1 VTQENEAQQGDR
13 VVVDRAVPVDTG
25 PSPASGQ
32 RPSRRADALMVLLAI
47 GFTAV
52 LTGGLWLDPNHRT
65 FRINASDQAFFEW
78 LLAYAANGLRHGHNP
93 FWTDLMNTPGGVNLA
108 ANTAETVLGWL
119 LAPVTLL
126 LGPTVS
132 YVLGLTFGI
141 AATPIAWY
149 LLLSRKLVRSPA
161 AAIVGALFCGFAP
174 GMVAHANG
182 HLNFGSGYLVP
193 LIVWRVLELRR
204 PGKALRNGLIL
215 GVLIPIQYSLGG
227 ETLFFAALGCATV
240 IGCLLIAGHRE
251 PRANVIAAGSGLSV
265 AALTALVL
273 LAYPLWMQF
282 RGPGS
287 FHGTGFVQ
295 SIHSEDL
302 LAYGAFPSRSLSGL
316 AGLSTRLAPNPTE
329 ENSFFGVPGLLLL
342 IGFAILVPRH
352 LEGARRRL
360 ALAVAVSAGVFAV
373 LSLGPVLKVDH
384 HRTGVPLPFALL
396 KPLPLFDSAL
406 PGRFAL
412 VVAVL
417 GGVLLA
423 LGLDTPMRHRR
434 WVAAVVAVALLPL
447 VPIPLRTMDRSGVP
461 HFISSGEWRRY
472 VQPGRTL
479 IPVPPVSDLL
489 PDGQR
494 WQAYA
499 LSSGDGAT
507 FRIPAGFFLG
517 PGGPNGRGRIG
528 PTPRPTFTLLS
539 DAALTGAEPAT
550 VTPAMREQA
559 RADAR
564 YWGGSVVALP
574 VSPGTGNRWAGHYPT
589 LLRVATDLYG
599 PPTRV
604 DDMWLWQLS

>member
-1 VTQENEAQQGDR
+1 VTQESDR
-13 VVVDRAVPVDTG
+13 AVVDRAEPVDTEPG
-25 PSPASGQ
+25 RRTGQ
-32 RPSRRADALMVLLAI
+32 RPSRRADAVMVLLAI
-47 GFTAV
+47 GFTAL

-65 FRINASDQAFFEW
+65 FQVNASDQAFFEW
-78 LLAYAANGLRHGHNP
+78 LLAYAANSLRHGHNP
-93 FWTDLMNTPGGVNLA
+93 FWTDLMNAPGGVNLA
-108 ANTAETVLGWL
+108 ANTAETALGWL

-126 LGPTVS
+126 LGPSVA
-132 YVLGLTFGI
+132 YVFGLTCGI
-141 AATPIAWY
+141 AATPVAWY
-149 LLLSRKLVRSPA
+149 LLLSRKVVRSPA

-174 GMVAHANG
+174 GLVAHANA

-204 PGKALRNGLIL
+204 PGKVLRNGLIL
-215 GVLIPIQYSLGG
+215 GVLIPVQYSLGG
-227 ETLFFAALGCATV
+227 ETLFFAALGCALF

-251 PRANVIAAGSGLSV
+251 PRENVIAFAKGLSV
-265 AALTALVL
+265 AALTALAL

-287 FHGTGFVQ
+287 FHGTGFSQ
-295 SIHSEDL
+295 GIHSEDL
-302 LAYGAFPSRSLSGL
+302 LAYGAFPARSLSGL
-316 AGLSTRLAPNPTE
+316 AGLGGHIAPNPTE

-342 IGFAILVPRH
+342 IGLAILVPRH

-373 LSLGPVLKVDH
+373 LSLGPEVRVDH
-384 HRTGVPLPFALL
+384 HRTGIPLPYALL
-396 KPLPLFDSAL
+396 GHLPLFDSAL

-412 VVAVL
+412 VVALL

-423 LGLDTPMRHRR
+423 LGLDAPLRHRR
-434 WVAAVVAVALLPL
+434 WVAAALVIALLPL

-472 VQPGRTL
+472 VQPGQTL

-499 LSSGDGAT
+499 LSTGDGAA

-517 PGGPNGRGRIG
+517 PGGPDGRGRIG
-528 PTPRPTFTLLS
+528 PTPRPTFTILS
-539 DAALTGAEPAT
+539 DAALTGAQPAA

-589 LLRVATDLYG
+589 LLHVATDLYG
-599 PPTRV
+599 QPTRV
-604 DDMWLWQLS
+604 DDMWLWRLS

>member
-1 VTQENEAQQGDR
+1 VTQQNETQEQS
-13 VVVDRAVPVDTG
+13 DRAQPVDTE
-25 PSPASGQ
+25 PSRRTGQ
-32 RPSRRADALMVLLAI
+32 RPSRRADAVMVLLAI
-47 GFTAV
+47 GFTAL

-65 FRINASDQAFFEW
+65 FRVNASDQAFFEW
-78 LLAYAANGLRHGHNP
+78 LLAYAANSLRHGHNP
-93 FWTDLMNTPGGVNLA
+93 FWTDLMNAPGGVNLA

-119 LAPVTLL
+119 LTPVTLL
-126 LGPTVS
+126 LGPS
-132 YVLGLTFGI
+132 IAYVFGLTFGI
-141 AATPIAWY
+141 AATPVAWY
-149 LLLSRKLVRSPA
+149 LLLSRKVVRSPA

-174 GMVAHANG
+174 GLVAHANG

-204 PGKALRNGLIL
+204 PGSTLRNGLIL
-215 GVLIPIQYSLGG
+215 GVLIPVQYSLGG
-227 ETLFFAALGCATV
+227 ETLFFAALGCALF

-251 PRANVIAAGSGLSV
+251 PRENVIAFGKGLGV
-265 AALTALVL
+265 AALTALAL

-287 FHGTGFVQ
+287 FHGTGFSQ
-295 SIHSEDL
+295 GIHSEDL
-302 LAYGAFPSRSLSGL
+302 LAYGSFPARSLSGL
-316 AGLSTRLAPNPTE
+316 VGLGGHIAPNPTE

-342 IGFAILVPRH
+342 IGLAILVPRH

-373 LSLGPVLKVDH
+373 LSLGPEVRIDH
-384 HRTGVPLPFALL
+384 HRTGVPLPYALL

-406 PGRFAL
+406 PSRFAL
-412 VVAVL
+412 VVTVL

-423 LGLDTPMRHRR
+423 LGLDTPLRHRR
-434 WVAAVVAVALLPL
+434 WLAAALVIALLPL

-461 HFISSGEWRRY
+461 HFISSGGWRRY
-472 VQPGRTL
+472 VQPGQTL
-479 IPVPPVSDLL
+479 LPVPPVSDLL

-494 WQAYA
+494 WQTYA
-499 LSSGDGAT
+499 LSTGNGAA

-517 PGGPNGRGRIG
+517 PGGPDGHGRIG
-528 PTPRPTFTLLS
+528 PTPRPTFTILS
-539 DAALTGAEPAT
+539 DAALTGAEPAV

-564 YWGGSVVALP
+564 YWGGSVAALP
-574 VSPGTGNRWAGHYPT
+574 VSPGTGNRWAGHYST

-604 DDMWLWQLS
+604 DDMWLWRL

>member
-1 VTQENEAQQGDR
+1 VSLTQNEAEQSDR
-13 VVVDRAVPVDTG
+13 VVVDRAVPADTEPG
-25 PSPASGQ
+25 R
-32 RPSRRADALMVLLAI
+32 RPSRRADAVMVLLAV
-47 GFTAV
+47 GFTAL

-78 LLAYAANGLRHGHNP
+78 LLAYAANSLRHGHNP
-93 FWTDLMNTPGGVNLA
+93 FWTDLMNAPGGVNLA
-108 ANTAETVLGWL
+108 ANTAETALGWL

-126 LGPTVS
+126 LGPS
-132 YVLGLTFGI
+132 IAYAFGLTFGI
-141 AATPIAWY
+141 AATPVAWY
-149 LLLSRKLVRSPA
+149 LLLSRKVVRSPA
-161 AAIVGALFCGFAP
+161 AAIAGALFCGFAP

-204 PGKALRNGLIL
+204 PGRTLLGGLIL
-215 GVLIPIQYSLGG
+215 GVLIPVQYSLGG
-227 ETLFFAALGCATV
+227 ETLFFAALGCALF
-240 IGCLLIAGHRE
+240 IGCLLITGHRE
-251 PRANVIAAGSGLSV
+251 PRENVIAFGRGLSV
-265 AALTALVL
+265 AALTAMAL

-282 RGPGS
+282 RGPDS
-287 FHGTGFVQ
+287 FHGTGFSQ
-295 SIHSEDL
+295 GIHSEDL
-302 LAYGAFPSRSLSGL
+302 LAYGSFPARSLSGL
-316 AGLSTRLAPNPTE
+316 AGLGGHIAPNPTE

-342 IGFAILVPRH
+342 IGLAILVPRH

-373 LSLGPVLKVDH
+373 LSLGPEVRIDH
-384 HRTGVPLPFALL
+384 HRTGVLLPYTLL

-412 VVAVL
+412 VVALL

-423 LGLDTPMRHRR
+423 LGLDTPLRHRR
-434 WVAAVVAVALLPL
+434 WVAAALVVALLPL
-447 VPIPLRTMDRSGVP
+447 VPIPLHTMDRSGVP
-461 HFISSGEWRRY
+461 HFISSGGWRRY
-472 VQPGRTL
+472 VQPGQTL

-494 WQAYA
+494 WQTYA
-499 LSSGDGAT
+499 LSTRDGAA

-517 PGGPNGRGRIG
+517 PGGPDGRGRIG
-528 PTPRPTFTLLS
+528 PTPRPTFTILS
-539 DAALTGAEPAT
+539 DAALTGKAQA

-574 VSPGTGNRWAGHYPT
+574 ASPGTGNRWAGHYST

-599 PPTRV
+599 QPTRV
-604 DDMWLWQLS
+604 DDMWVWQLS

>member
-1 VTQENEAQQGDR
+1 VTQQEEAQQSDA
-13 VVVDRAVPVDTG
+13 VVDEPG
-25 PSPASGQ
+25 P
-32 RPSRRADALMVLLAI
+32 RPSRRADAVMVLLAV
-47 GFTAV
+47 GFTAL

-65 FRINASDQAFFEW
+65 FRVNASDQAFFEW
-78 LLAYAANGLRHGHNP
+78 LLAYAANSLRHGHNP
-93 FWTDLMNTPGGVNLA
+93 FWTDLMNAPGGVNLA
-108 ANTAETVLGWL
+108 ANTAETALGWL

-126 LGPTVS
+126 LGPS
-132 YVLGLTFGI
+132 IAYAFGLTFGI
-141 AATPIAWY
+141 AATPVAWY
-149 LLLSRKLVRSPA
+149 LLLSRKVVRSPA
-161 AAIVGALFCGFAP
+161 AAIAGALFCGFAP

-204 PGKALRNGLIL
+204 PGHTLRNGLIL
-215 GVLIPIQYSLGG
+215 GVLIPVQYSLGG
-227 ETLFFAALGCATV
+227 ETLFFAALGCALF
-240 IGCLLIAGHRE
+240 IGCLLLAGHRE
-251 PRANVIAAGSGLSV
+251 PRQNVIAFGTGLGV
-265 AALTALVL
+265 AALTALAL
-273 LAYPLWMQF
+273 LGYPLWMQF
-282 RGPGS
+282 RGPDS
-287 FHGTGFVQ
+287 FHGTGFSQ
-295 SIHSEDL
+295 GIHSEDL
-302 LAYGAFPSRSLSGL
+302 LAYGSFPARSLSGL
-316 AGLSTRLAPNPTE
+316 VGLGGHIAPNPTE

-342 IGFAILVPRH
+342 IGLAILVPRH
-352 LEGARRRL
+352 LAGARRRL

-373 LSLGPVLKVDH
+373 LSLGPAIRIDH
-384 HRTGVPLPFALL
+384 HRTGVLLPYTLL
-396 KPLPLFDSAL
+396 KRLPLFDSAL

-412 VVAVL
+412 VVALL

-423 LGLDTPMRHRR
+423 LAVDRLPAVNRPRLLI
-434 WVAAVVAVALLPL
+434 AALVVALLPL

-472 VQPGRTL
+472 VRPGQTL

-494 WQAYA
+494 WQTYA
-499 LSSGDGAT
+499 LSTGDGAA

-517 PGGPNGRGRIG
+517 PGGPDGRGRIG

-539 DAALTGAEPAT
+539 DAALTGVAPEP

-574 VSPGTGNRWAGHYPT
+574 VSPGTGNRWAGHYST

-599 PPTRV
+599 QPARV